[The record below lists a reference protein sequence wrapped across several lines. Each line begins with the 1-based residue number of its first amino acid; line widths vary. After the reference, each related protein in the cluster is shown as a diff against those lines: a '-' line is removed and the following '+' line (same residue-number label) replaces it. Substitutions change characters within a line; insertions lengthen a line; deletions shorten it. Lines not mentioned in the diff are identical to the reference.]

1 MTLFERLTQQA
12 KANKQRIVLAEGAE
26 KRTLTAA
33 YNQLMMVTMSGRLP
47 DGWTAADAPHT
58 VWTFTDV
65 DGTVHTVALTR
76 YDAMHDAVAIDGVA
90 LFYLIQGGFSLGI

>member
-1 MTLFERLTQQA
+1 MY
-12 KANKQRIVLAEGAE
+12 
-26 KRTLTAA
+26 KR
-33 YNQLMMVTMSGRLP
+33 Q
-47 DGWTAADAPHT
+47 PHT

>member
-1 MTLFERLTQQA
+1 MKNGESADYTAFS
-12 KANKQRIVLAEGAE
+12 
-26 KRTLTAA
+26 AA

-58 VWTFTDV
+58 VWTFTDI
-65 DGTVHTVALTR
+65 DGTVHTVALIR